1 MLLNAGF
8 LLLPTP
14 EEKPIK
20 TMPVDGAVDEAPG
33 RPWVPPKE
41 PTPEKLPESFMR

>member
-33 RPWVPPKE
+33 RFPPKE
-41 PTPEKLPESFMR
+41 PTSERLPESFMR

>member
-14 EEKPIK
+14 EEKMI
-20 TMPVDGAVDEAPG
+20 PVDGAVDEDPG
-33 RPWVPPKE
+33 RPWFPPKE
-41 PTPEKLPESFMR
+41 PTPERLPESFMR